1 MEETIFIHFK
11 SNKKESKMT
20 KQLNNN
26 NNITEGRSKMNNEVR
41 IKVEGYVITENTDWL
56 MIENEIR
63 KKSNVDTDG
72 WKGIPTNHKW
82 FDSFVYNSPPIIRI
96 DHDDD
101 INGFDIEDYD
111 DSITDIMI
119 DWVLKYFF
127 IQIDGTE
134 GRSKEWRQKSSDELP
149 KVGNEIL
156 EVVK

>member
-1 MEETIFIHFK
+1 MIKIN
-11 SNKKESKMT
+11 NKNNNKTEGISKMD
-20 KQLNNN
+20 
-26 NNITEGRSKMNNEVR
+26 SDVR
-41 IKVEGYVITENTDWL
+41 IKVEGNVITETDWL

-96 DHDDD
+96 EDDDD
-101 INGFDIEDYD
+101 IIGFDIENYD
-111 DSITDIMI
+111 DCITDIMI

-134 GRSKEWRQKSSDELP
+134 RRTKEDILYPKWRQKSSDELP